1 MTCAEAVLPTP
12 RVVKAGCGVTL
23 RLLPV
28 YKKTLAAE
36 AGRASKLACDS
47 LIAAYR
53 LMVLMLKSWVKSARD
68 GERGCDGSAK
78 WTAAAVVFVNKA
90 EG

>member
-12 RVVKAGCGVTL
+12 RVVKVGCGLTL

-28 YKKTLAAE
+28 YRKALAADT
-36 AGRASKLACDS
+36 GRASKLACDS
-47 LIAAYR
+47 LIVAYR
-53 LMVLMLKSWVKSARD
+53 LMVLMLKSRVKSARD

-78 WTAAAVVFVNKA
+78 WTAAAVVFVSKA